1 MGKGGFNLP
10 DYVANTIYRL
20 LGRMTKMGWLD
31 EQTNRDLPDQIKKY
45 FVQVRILFCFQLTST
60 SHKTRTYASLDYKY
74 YAVSSKK

>member
-45 FVQVRILFCFQLTST
+45 FVQVR
-60 SHKTRTYASLDYKY
+60 
-74 YAVSSKK
+74 